1 MIEQNS
7 NLGKLES
14 VHEISPVFLQ
24 RAIIVAVLAFIFFLA
39 MLFAFYIRQNIG
51 YFLLSTAFLIVY
63 ILTMFGWIM
72 LRKNVLKIYEGG
84 ISYKKFTARWE
95 EIEAISTNDKKNYEI
110 RKVTGEKIILTDA
123 IQGIEQ
129 IVSLI
134 KSHSSKI

>member
-84 ISYKKFTARWE
+84 ISYKKFTARWQ

>member
-24 RAIIVAVLAFIFFLA
+24 RAIIVAVLSFIFFLA

-84 ISYKKFTARWE
+84 ISYKKFTARWQ
-95 EIEAISTNDKKNYEI
+95 EIEAISANDKKNYEI
-110 RKVTGEKIILTDA
+110 RKITGEKIILTDA

-129 IVSLI
+129 IVALI